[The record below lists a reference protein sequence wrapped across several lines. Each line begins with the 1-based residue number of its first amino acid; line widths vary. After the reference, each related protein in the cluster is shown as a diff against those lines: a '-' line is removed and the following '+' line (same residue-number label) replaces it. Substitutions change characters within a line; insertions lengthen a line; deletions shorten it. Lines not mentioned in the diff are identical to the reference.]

1 MVLTSVYHKILWFLG
16 CEITKF
22 LLFGPVRSQNSC
34 AHPIAFVI
42 RHGGW
47 RIPIHS
53 LLDALGAPVAIR
65 GLR

>member
-1 MVLTSVYHKILWFLG
+1 MVFASVYHKIPWFSG
-16 CEITKF
+16 REITKF
-22 LLFGPVRSQNSC
+22 LLFGPASSQNSC

-42 RHGGW
+42 CPGGW

>member
-1 MVLTSVYHKILWFLG
+1 MDLASVYHKIPWIFG
-16 CEITKF
+16 REITKF
-22 LLFGPVRSQNSC
+22 LLFGPARSQNFC

-42 RHGGW
+42 CPGGW
-47 RIPIHS
+47 HIPIHS